1 MTRENFTLAN
11 GRTAAIATA
20 GAARPPIGKEIS
32 GELALLGEQLR
43 HSSVRVQTRHS
54 GAGSGVIWDSDGSIV
69 TNAHVAQS
77 EKNTVE
83 LWDGRVFEAVRTAID
98 RDRDLA
104 LLKIAA
110 RDLPAAAIGN
120 SDNLRVGE
128 LVLAIGNPLG
138 IPGALTTG
146 IIHSANHTA
155 PLLGRH
161 QRGSIF
167 GKNWLIA
174 DIKLA
179 PGNSGGL
186 LANARGEVVGINT
199 AIANGLGLAV
209 PAREVER
216 FLRASAT
223 EPVRLGATM
232 RSVPVLWGNRQILG
246 LLVLDVAFG
255 SLAMAA
261 RLQPG
266 DVLISV
272 LGQFLGS
279 PDDLARILWNAKPGD
294 RLSVEF
300 VRSGK
305 LFYSEAVAGESRG
318 FFR

>member
-1 MTRENFTLAN
+1 MTQEQFTLAN
-11 GRTAAIATA
+11 GLTAAVATA
-20 GAARPPIGKEIS
+20 GVARPPLGNEIA
-32 GELALLGEQLR
+32 GELALLAQQLR
-43 HSSVRVQTRHS
+43 HSSVQVQSRYS

-98 RDRDLA
+98 CDRDLA

-128 LVLAIGNPLG
+128 FVLAIGNPLG
-138 IPGALTTG
+138 IAGALTTG
-146 IIHSANHTA
+146 IVHSAKHAA
-155 PLLGRH
+155 PLLGRQ
-161 QRGSIF
+161 QRGSIS

-199 AIANGLGLAV
+199 AIANGLGFAV

-216 FLRASAT
+216 FLRSAT

-232 RSVPVLWGNRQILG
+232 RSVSVLFGNKQILG

-272 LGQFLGS
+272 LGQFFSS
-279 PDDLARILWNAKPGD
+279 PDDLARVLWNAKPGD

-305 LFYSEAVAGESRG
+305 LLDSEAVAGESRG

>member
-1 MTRENFTLAN
+1 MTQEQLTLAN
-11 GRTAAIATA
+11 GLTAAVATVENEIA
-20 GAARPPIGKEIS
+20 
-32 GELALLGEQLR
+32 GELALLAARLR

-83 LWDGRVFEAVRTAID
+83 LWDGRVFEGVRTAID

-110 RDLPAAAIGN
+110 SDLPAAAIGN

-138 IPGALTTG
+138 ITGALTTG
-146 IIHSANHTA
+146 IIHSANQTA
-155 PLLGRH
+155 PLLGRQ

-167 GKNWLIA
+167 AKNWLIA
-174 DIKLA
+174 DIRLA

-216 FLRASAT
+216 FLRASQGAQ
-223 EPVRLGATM
+223 PLRLGATM
-232 RSVPVLWGNRQILG
+232 RSVPVLFGNRQILG

-266 DVLISV
+266 DVLIRV

-279 PDDLARILWNAKPGD
+279 PDDLAGVLWDAKPGD

-305 LFYSEAVAGESRG
+305 LHCSAAVAGESRG
-318 FFR
+318 FFQ